1 MTEYNEDLDPI
12 KKIEALQN
20 SIMLLAQ
27 EANSVD
33 NIKRSS
39 SNEQEILEAVQRLQ
53 EIDEEI
59 AVYRDQ
65 IKEIQF

>member
-1 MTEYNEDLDPI
+1 MTEHDESLNPMQQLEDLQG
-12 KKIEALQN
+12 K
-20 SIMLLAQ
+20 IMLLAQ